1 MTPRQHSADHALEA
15 QAIESRP
22 GEAQAIE
29 AQAIGAQAGEPAYK
43 GGRILAVDI
52 GGTGLKAAVLDSDG
66 EMLTE
71 RFRVET
77 PHPCLPE
84 ALLKALAELIEPLS
98 DYDFV
103 SVGFPGV
110 VRDGK
115 IITAPNLGT
124 DVLKGFDL
132 GYAIEKQFGKP
143 VHVLNDAD
151 MQGYAAIEGKGVEM
165 VITLGTGFGT
175 SLFFNGQLAPHL
187 EIAHLPFR
195 KGKTF
200 DEQLGDKARKKI
212 GKKRW
217 NRRVKR
223 AIETLR
229 KLANFDRLYVGGGN
243 ADQIN
248 FELDHDVNI
257 IPKECGV
264 RGGAW
269 LWRKR
274 QAAEESRG

>member
-1 MTPRQHSADHALEA
+1 MASLQHPAD
-15 QAIESRP
+15 QAGGDRP
-22 GEAQAIE
+22 GED
-29 AQAIGAQAGEPAYK
+29 QAGESAA
-43 GGRILAVDI
+43 GGAPFAGARILAIDI
-52 GGTGLKAAVLDSDG
+52 GGTGLKAAILDPDG

-71 RFRVET
+71 RVRVET

-84 ALLKALAELIEPLS
+84 ALLKALTELIEPLW

-115 IITAPNLGT
+115 IVTAPNLGT

-132 GYAIEKQFGKP
+132 GYALEKQFGKP

-165 VITLGTGFGT
+165 VVTLGTGFGT
-175 SLFFNGQLAPHL
+175 SLFFDGRLAPHL
-187 EIAHLPFR
+187 EIAHMPFR
-195 KGKTF
+195 KGETF

-212 GKKRW
+212 GKKKW
-217 NRRVKR
+217 NRRVKC
-223 AIETLR
+223 AIKMMR
-229 KLANFDRLYVGGGN
+229 RLANFDRLYIGGGN
-243 ADQIN
+243 ADRIN
-248 FELDHDVNI
+248 FELDPDVKI
-257 IPKECGV
+257 IPTDRGV

-269 LWRKR
+269 LWRR
-274 QAAEESRG
+274 RREEESRGESRG

>member
-1 MTPRQHSADHALEA
+1 MTSRQQSADGALED
-15 QAIESRP
+15 QASESQP
-22 GEAQAIE
+22 GEAQTSEAQISE
-29 AQAIGAQAGEPAYK
+29 AQASETAYK
-43 GGRILAVDI
+43 GARILAVDI
-52 GGTGLKAAVLDSDG
+52 GGTGLKAAILDSDG

-71 RFRVET
+71 RFRVKT

-84 ALLKALAELIEPLS
+84 ALLKALTELIEPLS

-124 DVLKGFDL
+124 DVLKGFDI

-165 VITLGTGFGT
+165 VVTLGTGFGT
-175 SLFFNGQLAPHL
+175 SLFFNGEIVPHL

-212 GKKRW
+212 GKKKW

-223 AIETLR
+223 AIETMR
-229 KLANFDRLYVGGGN
+229 KLANFDKLYIGGGN
-243 ADQIN
+243 ADQVN
-248 FELDHDVNI
+248 FKLGLDVEI
-257 IPKECGV
+257 IPTECGV
-264 RGGAW
+264 KGGAW

-274 QAAEESRG
+274 QAAGEPRG